1 MLSAVS
7 PQELR
12 GAVNKDGESIVLA
25 GVVSR
30 SKLFFRALK
39 RVLLGYQDAEF
50 VRQLVNQRGLGGRTP
65 LIAAANPHSLSILV
79 SKVMTRHG
87 NVGVLDPTKGCQ
99 LDQLR
104 ELELLFPVRI
114 FCRDK
119 SLNFRDCKAFSN
131 VLPQCDFL
139 CLSRRPMCRRAAFR
153 LCPLMPTLPKMLRP
167 ILRPPPRQ
175 CRPMPTSRTKTAM
188 DRRRP
193 SIASQAFAA
202 QCTIGA

>member
-1 MLSAVS
+1 MVNRLPPSRSLQERAYQTLHGASCAGHNFRVGESAAAMLSAVS

-65 LIAAANPHSLSILV
+65 LIAAANPHSLIILV
-79 SKVMTRHG
+79 SKIFTRHG
-87 NVGVLDPTKGCQ
+87 NVGVVDSTKGCQ

-114 FCRDK
+114 FCRDE
-119 SLNFRDCKAFSN
+119 SLC
-131 VLPQCDFL
+131 
-139 CLSRRPMCRRAAFR
+139 
-153 LCPLMPTLPKMLRP
+153 
-167 ILRPPPRQ
+167 
-175 CRPMPTSRTKTAM
+175 
-188 DRRRP
+188 
-193 SIASQAFAA
+193 
-202 QCTIGA
+202 